1 MNLRRL
7 EHRRIFSLQNVRA
20 WRSVTVYKITII
32 ITPGR
37 HCTALH
43 HIRRLTFKF
52 YEFAIYSEPR
62 PGRQSSYELVAGNQ
76 QT

>member
-7 EHRRIFSLQNVRA
+7 EHRRIFSLQNVGA
-20 WRSVTVYKITII
+20 WRSVTVYKMTI

-52 YEFAIYSEPR
+52 YELSIYSGPR

>member
-7 EHRRIFSLQNVRA
+7 EHRRRIFSLENVGA
-20 WRSVTVYKITII
+20 WRSVTVYKMTI

-52 YEFAIYSEPR
+52 YELSIYSGPR